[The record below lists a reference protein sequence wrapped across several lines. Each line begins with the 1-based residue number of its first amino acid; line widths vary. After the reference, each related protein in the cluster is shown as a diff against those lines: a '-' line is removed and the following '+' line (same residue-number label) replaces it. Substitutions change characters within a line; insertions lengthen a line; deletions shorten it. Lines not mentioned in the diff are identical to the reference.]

1 MLEEHHA
8 PFQDFIMTRQSSAN
22 HSAQDSRVHVWA
34 HHLGKVAG
42 PIVFAAIGILAIAI
56 WLSVDWYSSALSDEI
71 NPVYVG
77 KNKCVSCH
85 QEEAD
90 KWTGS
95 HHDLAMQVP
104 TEKSVLGDFDNAT
117 LEHHGITST
126 MFRRGEKFIVN
137 TEGEDGEMHDFEIK
151 FVFGVDPLQQYLVE
165 FDRLADQPD
174 EEIARLQ
181 VLRVSWDTTNQRWFH
196 LDPPDVH
203 EKLAPDDDLHWTG
216 IAQRWNNMCA
226 DCHSTNL
233 QKNFD
238 PNTNSYHT
246 TFSEI
251 NVSCETC
258 HGPGSVHVELAEAKS
273 LFWDRKHG
281 YGLPKLKG
289 KDAKSV
295 ERQIQSCAPCHS
307 RRRIVHPDF
316 SGGDSFHDH
325 FASEPLRPETYHKDG
340 QIMDEVYVFGS
351 FIQSKMYHK
360 GTKCSDCHD
369 PHSVRVK
376 YDDNRLCTS
385 CHQHPQKKYDTPAHH
400 HHKPGSK
407 GASCVECHMPE
418 TTYMA
423 VDPRRDHSLRVPR
436 PDLSLKI
443 GTPNACVKCHLE
455 DDITPSAKLADGR
468 KEELHIK
475 QYIDWIRLAYDDE
488 KDVSEQLETVNRWAH
503 EAVLE
508 WYPDSKHRGP
518 HFGEA
523 LHSAWSLNEQ
533 SSDDIIELFDD
544 PDSPAIA
551 KASALIWLDPSR
563 SSDALDVILASLNN
577 PNEPQLRV
585 AAILALQGYRDLN
598 TNQSPFKTLRNK
610 VMPLLDDP
618 VRSVRTAAAQVVSE
632 VPQQLWASENRTSFT
647 KALKELELGLL
658 VNNDRAATHLT
669 LGSIYENLGRP
680 EQAETAYRLA
690 IQVEPNATGPRANLA
705 ELYTRLAENLGRQYQ
720 QAPQQAPP
728 NTQQLI
734 QGYMIQAEQLRKAEL
749 TNFERDASYAPNN
762 AAVQYRYGLALYRDG
777 QSEASVKILRRVHE
791 LEPRTPIYM
800 IALSRLLQSLEDYE
814 EALGIAEKLVEIE
827 PQHQGLVEE
836 LRNQIQANPSPMP
849 DEG

>member
-1 MLEEHHA
+1 
-8 PFQDFIMTRQSSAN
+8 MTRPASAN
-22 HSAQDSRVHVWA
+22 HSLQESRVRVWA
-34 HHLGKVAG
+34 THLGKVAG
-42 PIVFAAIGILAIAI
+42 PVVFALIGIVAIGI

-71 NPVYVG
+71 APVYVG
-77 KNKCVSCH
+77 KKKCVECH
-85 QEEAD
+85 QQEAE

-104 TEKSVLGDFDNAT
+104 TEKSVLGDFNNST
-117 LEHHGITST
+117 LEHHGVISS
-126 MFRRGEKFIVN
+126 MFRRGDKFIVN

-151 FVFGVDPLQQYLVE
+151 YVFGVDPLQQYLVE
-165 FDRLADQPD
+165 FDRRTDQPAN
-174 EEIARLQ
+174 ENSRLQ
-181 VLRVSWDTTNQRWFH
+181 VLRISWDATNNRWFH

-203 EKLAPDDDLHWTG
+203 EKLEPNDDLHWTG

-238 PNTNSYHT
+238 PQTNSYHT

-258 HGPGSVHVELAEAKS
+258 HGPGSVHVDLAEAKS
-273 LFWDRKHG
+273 FFWDRKHG

-289 KDAKSV
+289 EDARTV

-316 SGGDSFHDH
+316 SGGKNFHDH

-360 GTKCSDCHD
+360 GIKCTDCHD

-376 YDDNRLCTS
+376 FDDNRLCTS
-385 CHQHPQKKYDTPAHH
+385 CHQHPAQKYDTPEHH
-400 HHKPGSK
+400 HHKQGSQ
-407 GASCVECHMPE
+407 GTSCVECHMPE

-436 PDLSLKI
+436 PDLSIKL

-455 DDITPSAKLADGR
+455 DDITPSAKLSDGR
-468 KEELHIK
+468 KDELHIK
-475 QYIDWIRLAYDDE
+475 QYIDWIRLSYE
-488 KDVSEQLETVNRWAH
+488 GEEDVRQQLATMNQWASD
-503 EAVLE
+503 AVDK
-508 WYPDSKHRGP
+508 WYPDSKHRGI

-523 LHSAWSLNEQ
+523 LHSAWSLSDNANE
-533 SSDDIIELFDD
+533 DIEDLFVD

-563 SSDALDVILASLNN
+563 SRSALDIILASLQN

-598 TNQSPFKTLRNK
+598 TSKNPFTTLRNR
-610 VMPLLDDP
+610 VIPMLDDP
-618 VRSVRTAAAQVVSE
+618 VRSVRTAAAQVTSE
-632 VPQQLWASENRTSFT
+632 VPSSIWPSDARESFEN
-647 KALKELELGLL
+647 ALKELEVGLM
-658 VNNDRAATHLT
+658 VNSDRAATHLT
-669 LGSIYENLGRP
+669 LGSIYENLGRH
-680 EQAETAYRLA
+680 EQAETSYRLA

-705 ELYTRLAENLGRQYQ
+705 ELYTRLSENLIRQYQ
-720 QAPQQAPP
+720 QARQQPP
-728 NTQQLI
+728 ANVIKQL
-734 QGYMIQAEQLRKAEL
+734 QEYEQKAEQLRKEEL
-749 TNFERDASYAPNN
+749 VNFQRDASYAPNI
-762 AAVQYRYGLALYRDG
+762 ASVQYRYGLALYRDG
-777 QSEASVKILRRVHE
+777 QLDEAVTVIRRVHE
-791 LEPRTPIYM
+791 LEPETTLYM
-800 IALSRLLQSLEDYE
+800 IALVRLLQEVESYQ
-814 EALGIAEKLVEIE
+814 EALEIARKLVEIE
-827 PQHQGLVEE
+827 PQHQALIQE
-836 LRNQIQANPSPMP
+836 LTSQINQSSPTPP